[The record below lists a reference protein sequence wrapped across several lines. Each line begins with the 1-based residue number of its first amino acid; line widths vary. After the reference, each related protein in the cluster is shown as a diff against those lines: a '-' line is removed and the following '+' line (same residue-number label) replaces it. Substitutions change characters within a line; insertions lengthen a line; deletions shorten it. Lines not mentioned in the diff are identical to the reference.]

1 MPDVALPPGGT
12 TGSGTSGATDR
23 DATGRGARGQGAG
36 GQGAGGQGAGGQ
48 GAGGQGARGRGA
60 RAGGVVRGGAR
71 RVRAAAGADGA
82 DRSGLTALIG
92 AQALSSA
99 ADALVAVALA
109 STAFFQVS
117 AEAARGKIALYLL
130 LTLLPFSLLVPVA
143 APVLDRFPHGRRN
156 VLALTTA
163 ARGLVAWTLAGS
175 LASLA
180 LYPQALAILVLQ
192 RAYGVAR
199 AAAVVRV
206 RPPELGLVAS
216 NARLNIASL
225 VSSGIAAATGVVIAN
240 TLGSDWTLR
249 LAAVLFLVG
258 GAAALR
264 LPTHVDDLAS
274 EEVRRAVRFSMSS
287 APRHIKRALVG
298 TVSLRAISGL
308 LTLGL
313 AILLKAHGASAPTVG
328 LVLGAA
334 VGGGLVGTALA
345 SRLTAERTARLTA
358 FALLAPTVA
367 CLLAAAF
374 GGTMLAALAVGS
386 VGLGACLGKYALD
399 AALQSHVAPDQIG
412 SAFALSETA
421 LQLGWALGGA
431 LGLALSLLDKTGIG
445 ETGARAALFAFSTG
459 IPFLGLVLLRRW
471 RPARTLAAPV
481 PSEPPA

>member
-1 MPDVALPPGGT
+1 MPDVARSPGGT
-12 TGSGTSGATDR
+12 TGSGTSGAQDQGSKGQA
-23 DATGRGARGQGAG
+23 ATGQGAAGRGAAGLGA
-36 GQGAGGQGAGGQ
+36 AA
-48 GAGGQGARGRGA
+48 
-60 RAGGVVRGGAR
+60 GVVRGGAQ

-82 DRSGLTALIG
+82 DRSGLAALIG

-130 LTLLPFSLLVPVA
+130 MTLLPFSLLVPVA
-143 APVLDRFPHGRRN
+143 GPALDRFPHGRRN

-163 ARGLVAWTLAGS
+163 GRGLVAWTLAGS

-199 AAAVVRV
+199 AAAVIRV
-206 RPPELGLVAS
+206 RPPALGLVAS

-225 VSSGIAAATGVVIAN
+225 VSSGIAATVGVAITN
-240 TLGSDWTLR
+240 TLGSDWDLR
-249 LAAVLFLVG
+249 LATVLFLIG

-264 LPTHVDDLAS
+264 LPSHVDDAVAG
-274 EEVRRAVRFSMSS
+274 EVRRATRFSMSS

-298 TVSLRAISGL
+298 TVSLRVISGL

-358 FALLAPTVA
+358 VALIAPSVA
-367 CLLAAAF
+367 CLLAAAI
-374 GGTMLAALAVGS
+374 GGTMVEALAVGS
-386 VGLGACLGKYALD
+386 VGLGASLGKYALD
-399 AALQSHVAPDQIG
+399 ASLQSHVPPAQTG

-421 LQLGWALGGA
+421 LQLGWAVGGA
-431 LGLALSLLDKTGIG
+431 LGLALSLLDKTAVG
-445 ETGARAALFAFSTG
+445 EAGARAVLFAFSTG
-459 IPFLGLVLLRRW
+459 IPVLGLVLLRRW
-471 RPARTLAAPV
+471 RPAREPAAPLR
-481 PSEPPA
+481 PARPPA